1 MFAATET
8 LGIAGAMVLTA
19 LAYVFWLKPGNLDAP
34 TFLAFGFGLV
44 RLLPALNMSYSG
56 YGQLMTVVGSLE
68 KVLSWLEMPIY
79 PKRPLG
85 KAAVPKLQ
93 EGIRF
98 DVVGFRYAEGKD
110 VLSALSFFLP
120 VGETLAV
127 LGSSGSGK
135 STFASLLL
143 RLREPSA
150 GKILFD
156 GTDHWEFAYR
166 DFCNAVAFV
175 EQEPFMF
182 NATIAENVACL
193 LPDVDRASVIQ
204 AVQRVQLGDFIQTLP
219 KGIDTVLAERG
230 TTLSG
235 GQRQRL
241 AIARAI
247 VRNPQILVLDEPTSA
262 LDAETEQEVVKA
274 IRAASV
280 GRTTIIITHRASAVQ
295 HANLRLRLDTGRLE
309 RSAPSGVEADRGVE
323 IS

>member
-1 MFAATET
+1 
-8 LGIAGAMVLTA
+8 
-19 LAYVFWLKPGNLDAP
+19 
-34 TFLAFGFGLV
+34 
-44 RLLPALNMSYSG
+44 
-56 YGQLMTVVGSLE
+56 
-68 KVLSWLEMPIY
+68 
-79 PKRPLG
+79 
-85 KAAVPKLQ
+85 
-93 EGIRF
+93 
-98 DVVGFRYAEGKD
+98 
-110 VLSALSFFLP
+110 
-120 VGETLAV
+120 
-127 LGSSGSGK
+127 
-135 STFASLLL
+135 
-143 RLREPSA
+143 
-150 GKILFD
+150 
-156 GTDHWEFAYR
+156 
-166 DFCNAVAFV
+166 
-175 EQEPFMF
+175 MF